1 VKVRLRGLVALTVVA
16 LVGVGCSSSSNKSGQ
31 TAGSSAQRSQTLT
44 IGSLADLTGLDAS
57 ASASGAL
64 GVQAGL
70 RLASREGYHL
80 KVVTA
85 DTQTSPS
92 GALAGAQKLVEQDH
106 VLAVLAGSA
115 VTFAAAPYLT
125 SQHMPVVGIASDG
138 PEWVTSLNM
147 FGITGTNNPSAVATT
162 TGQFFKDQ
170 GATNIGSLGYGL
182 TLSADAATGVA
193 KSAQAV
199 GLKVGYLNTKFPL
212 GGTNVEPVAIAMK
225 DAGVDG
231 VTAAVEP
238 NTGLALIS
246 ALRTGGAT
254 AKVPLLDTGYGGDL
268 LQAGP
273 GAAQAAQGVFFS
285 LSMEPVEMNTSAT
298 RQFLSD
304 LRAVGVKGDPTFAEY
319 TAYASIALL
328 VQGLHGAG
336 SNPTSGSLLQA
347 LSQIHSFDAAG
358 LYGAHPIDIN
368 DRTLIPTCSW
378 YTKFVGTSFQLVAGA
393 EPLCGQVIAGA
404 PSQSS

>member
-1 VKVRLRGLVALTVVA
+1 MPVKARFRSLVAVTVVA
-16 LVGVGCSSSSNKSGQ
+16 LVAVGCSSSSNKSGQ
-31 TAGSSAQRSQTLT
+31 TAGSSAQGSQTLT
-44 IGSLADLTGLDAS
+44 IGALADLTGLDAS

-64 GVQAGL
+64 GIQAGL
-70 RLASREGYHL
+70 RLAGRDGYQL

-85 DTQTSPS
+85 DTQTSPT
-92 GALAGAQKLVEQDH
+92 GALTGAQKLVEQDH

-125 SQHMPVVGIASDG
+125 SQQMPVVGIASDG
-138 PEWVTSLNM
+138 PEWVTSPNM
-147 FGITGTNNPSAVATT
+147 FGISGTNNPSAVATT

-170 GATNIGSLGYGL
+170 GATNIGILGYGL
-182 TLSADAATGVA
+182 TLSADAATGAA

-212 GGTNVEPVAIAMK
+212 GSTNVEPAAIAMK

-231 VTAAVEP
+231 VTGPLEP

-246 ALRTGGAT
+246 AVRTSGAT

-273 GAAQAAQGVFFS
+273 GAAQAAQGVFFA
-285 LSMEPVEMNTSAT
+285 LSMEPVEMNTPAT
-298 RQFLSD
+298 KQFLSD

-319 TAYASIALL
+319 TAYASVALL

-336 SNPTSGSLLQA
+336 SNPTSASLLQS

-368 DRTLIPTCSW
+368 DRTTIATCSW
-378 YTKFVGTSFQLVAGA
+378 YTKFVGTSFQLVSGA
-393 EPLCGQVIAGA
+393 EPLCGQIIAGG
-404 PSQSS
+404 S